1 MAGRGWKNI
10 VKGKR
15 ITLAQKQVKLRTIAK
30 QRLAGLTRKN
40 GRS

>member
-1 MAGRGWKNI
+1 MARFKNI
-10 VKGKR
+10 IAGKR
-15 ITLAQKQVKLRTIAK
+15 ITLRQKQTRLRTKAK